1 MQIMLPKYT
10 EQFKTMWYSSL
21 YNAGDYGTK
30 ILTNMGIDKSLFEYP
45 KSIYTVADCIFA
57 VSDSGDKILDYFA
70 GSGTTAHAVI
80 NLNREDQG
88 FRKYILV
95 EMGEYFDTVTKP
107 RIQKVIYSEDW
118 KDGKPLSRKGS
129 SHMFKYIRLESYEDT
144 LNNLEL
150 RRSEAQ
156 QMQLDL
162 HDQAREEYLLS
173 YMLDLESQ
181 GSPSLLNLDDFSNP
195 FDYKLNI
202 TRRNESHP
210 LVIDLPETFNYLL
223 GLTVRQ
229 SEVVRGFK
237 VIRGELPNGE
247 RALIIWR
254 NLNKKSNQ
262 DLEEFMD
269 SSAYNPRDNEFDRI
283 YINGDNHIE
292 NRRAEGDRWKVLL
305 IEEEFK
311 RLMFD
316 VRDI

>member
-1 MQIMLPKYT
+1 
-10 EQFKTMWYSSL
+10 
-21 YNAGDYGTK
+21 
-30 ILTNMGIDKSLFEYP
+30 
-45 KSIYTVADCIFA
+45 
-57 VSDSGDKILDYFA
+57 
-70 GSGTTAHAVI
+70 
-80 NLNREDQG
+80 
-88 FRKYILV
+88 
-95 EMGEYFDTVTKP
+95 
-107 RIQKVIYSEDW
+107 
-118 KDGKPLSRKGS
+118 
-129 SHMFKYIRLESYEDT
+129 
-144 LNNLEL
+144 
-150 RRSEAQ
+150 
-156 QMQLDL
+156 MQLDL

-181 GSPSLLNLDDFSNP
+181 GSQSLLNLDDFSNP

-202 TRRNESHP
+202 TRRNESR
-210 LVIDLPETFNYLL
+210 LQVIDLPETFNYLL

-254 NLNKKSNQ
+254 NLNEKSNQ